1 MGLGR
6 IRLYIAGLVALLI
19 GMPLT
24 EKAFA
29 GVSGIVT
36 SAIDLGWSIFD
47 LSSGES

>member
-1 MGLGR
+1 MGFGR
-6 IRLYIAGLVALLI
+6 IRPYIAGLVALLV

-36 SAIDLGWSIFD
+36 SGIDLAWSIVD
-47 LSSGES
+47 LSGGES

>member
-1 MGLGR
+1 MGFGR
-6 IRLYIAGLVALLI
+6 IRLYIAGLVALLV

-36 SAIDLGWSIFD
+36 SAVDLAWSIVD
-47 LSSGES
+47 LSGGES